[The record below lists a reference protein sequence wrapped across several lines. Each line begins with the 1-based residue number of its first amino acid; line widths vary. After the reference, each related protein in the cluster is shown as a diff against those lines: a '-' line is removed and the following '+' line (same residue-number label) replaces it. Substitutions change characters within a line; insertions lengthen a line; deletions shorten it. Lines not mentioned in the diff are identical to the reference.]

1 MTMEAVRAFNNEL
14 SSLYETR
21 PPISRAKMAAV
32 TKGAIKAIK
41 FYKHVVQ
48 SVEKFVQ
55 KCKPEY
61 KVPGLYVIDSIV
73 RQSRHQF
80 GSEKDVFAPRFTKN
94 ILLTFQN
101 LLKCPTEEKSKIVR
115 VLNLWQ
121 KNNVFMSEVIQPL
134 LDLTA
139 DPNNPE
145 MAAQVQRAAEYIVN
159 KTGATTKAAGASNL
173 DTSTS
178 SEPPSEQETAQNIM
192 DTANAQST
200 QIDMLATVNQLLQ
213 QTQTGSTSLSAQQQ
227 QLQQLQL
234 LQQQLIQQTQLMQ
247 QSTGQQPV
255 IDSNLLSH
263 IQTLTSQLLNKK
275 PPEPGFNKK
284 LLDFDYG
291 ESDEEDGQGP
301 QNVLD
306 QNLMHQIQQMSQTI
320 QKNELLNKEMNMQ
333 KLLQQQAEF
342 DQQIAASQVD
352 MDYRSSVPEPSH
364 FGHLPPQPP
373 PQMMGMPPE
382 PGQPFHLM
390 HEHQP
395 PPAVQGYQEMDE
407 VSQDTDDRSRDTS
420 RDRDRKHSSR
430 RSKQSRDRSRTPKR
444 RRRSRSRS
452 RDRRRRSRSRDRHR
466 RSRSRDKDRE
476 KQREKDRERRKK
488 GLPPIKEQH
497 ISVCSTTL
505 FIGKVPKTTAEE
517 ELREEIERYG
527 KVESI
532 NMIPPRGCAFVCM
545 TRRKDASKACDR
557 LKGYKFMGSELRV
570 AWAPGIG
577 VKESEFKDRWDVEQ
591 GVTYIPWTQM
601 PEELSKFKDGGIID
615 EDSLTENLKGKQ
627 IGGEKPEVT
636 EEPKPVPGQIP
647 NLQGGPPPMP
657 GQPITAPG
665 HFPPGMPPGM
675 MPQGGMIPPM
685 GMPHMVVPGSMPPG
699 HMPGQLPPHLAG
711 QLPPGMQQQM
721 GVPPGMPPPMTGQPP
736 PGMIALPGGGVGLRQ
751 VGPPASNAAGLQLG
765 QNIHN
770 VMASSAPATMVS
782 QQPITVFRP
791 GFQPQ
796 PGFPQFQQFQQFRM
810 QPPNLSQRPPMHM
823 HPPGTQPPQ
832 FINTM
837 QPGPRALLGQGPG
850 PRPIFNQKP
859 DTENEN
865 FPGNKWPQNRGPP
878 IQMEQP
884 VSREDSPVMDEKSE
898 KPKDDENTEMEMD
911 PEDKEQLMQFDLP
924 MSFGSNKI
932 KRQEQG
938 DWVPPEENDWGG
950 GGRGRGRG
958 GFDRGHGN
966 RGGPMG
972 GPRGPRPL
980 MDFDN
985 IMGGRGGRGGGFGG
999 PRNFG
1004 PRGPRFDNRFQYDR
1018 NFRGRGGP
1026 PGFRGRGG
1034 NNWRQPFDGPPG
1046 MGDEDQGRNSDYE
1059 EQPNEPG
1066 EKDENALPT
1075 EFGSSRRRSRSS
1087 DRHEGRGR
1095 DNYDRRNRDEG
1106 QGDRKEDEEEKEGEK
1121 DENALPLAFGSTK
1134 QRDRGSSSGRDR
1146 GRGGYEGRGRDSHDR
1161 RSRDKDQGDWGGEG
1175 EEEEEGERDENA
1187 LPLAFG
1193 STKQRGRGGG
1203 RGRGRGRDNF
1213 GGRNRDDNWGGN
1225 QQGDENQDGD
1235 ENALPTE
1242 FGGRKKWDR
1251 GGGRDS
1257 YGGRDRR
1264 GSDNDRRDRRD
1275 DRHGDDRRGR
1285 DRSDRGDRRDRDKD
1299 RDRGDRDRD
1308 RGRDRDHDRRDRDRD
1323 RDQNGRKSRWS
1334 DAPEAPKISD
1344 SDNVPEANAPE
1355 TNAPEANASE
1365 PVAEESNVPVVEP
1378 PPIVDSTSDEQTNG
1392 QIETSESSS
1401 IPNGKEE
1408 ESSTEPVEKNSE
1420 PKTSD
1425 PEKVLEEGEI
1435 E

>member
-21 PPISRAKMAAV
+21 PPISRAKMASV

-80 GSEKDVFAPRFTKN
+80 GAEKDVFAPRFTKN

-159 KTGATTKAAGASNL
+159 KTGATTKAAGSSNL
-173 DTSTS
+173 DTSAS

-213 QTQTGSTSLSAQQQ
+213 QTQT
-227 QLQQLQL
+227 
-234 LQQQLIQQTQLMQ
+234 
-247 QSTGQQPV
+247 
-255 IDSNLLSH
+255 
-263 IQTLTSQLLNKK
+263 
-275 PPEPGFNKK
+275 K

-291 ESDEEDGQGP
+291 ESDEEDERGQGP

-352 MDYRSSVPEPSH
+352 MDYRSSAPEPSH
-364 FGHLPPQPP
+364 FGQMPPQPP
-373 PQMMGMPPE
+373 QPPMMGMPPE
-382 PGQPFHLM
+382 PQQPFHLM
-390 HEHQP
+390 QEHQP

-430 RSKQSRDRSRTPKR
+430 RSKQSRDRSRSRTPKR

-488 GLPPIKEQH
+488 GLPTIKEQH

-505 FIGKVPKTTAEE
+505 FIGKVPKTTSEE

-601 PEELSKFKDGGIID
+601 PEDLSKFKDGGIID

-657 GQPITAPG
+657 GQPLTAPG
-665 HFPPGMPPGM
+665 HFPSGMPPGM
-675 MPQGGMIPPM
+675 MPQGGMMPPM

-721 GVPPGMPPPMTGQPP
+721 TVPPGMPPPMTGQPP

-751 VGPPASNAAGLQLG
+751 VGPPSSNAAGLQLG

-865 FPGNKWPQNRGPP
+865 FQGNKWQQNRGPP
-878 IQMEQP
+878 IQIEQP
-884 VSREDSPVMDEKSE
+884 EPVDGSPEMEGKSE
-898 KPKDDENTEMEMD
+898 KPKDNENPEMEMD

-980 MDFDN
+980 MDFDS
-985 IMGGRGGRGGGFGG
+985 IMGGRGGRGGFGG

-1004 PRGPRFDNRFQYDR
+1004 PRGPRFENRFQYDR

-1046 MGDEDQGRNSDYE
+1046 MGEEDQGRTSDGE
-1059 EQPNEPG
+1059 GQPNEPV

-1075 EFGSSRRRSRSS
+1075 EFGSGRRRSRSS
-1087 DRHEGRGR
+1087 DRYEGRGR
-1095 DNYDRRNRDEG
+1095 DNYDRRNRDEVL
-1106 QGDRKEDEEEKEGEK
+1106 GDGKEDEEEEEGER

-1134 QRDRGSSSGRDR
+1134 QRERGGSSGRDR
-1146 GRGGYEGRGRDSHDR
+1146 GRGGYERRGRDSYDR

-1203 RGRGRGRDNF
+1203 RGRGRGRDSF

-1225 QQGDENQDGD
+1225 QQGDENQEGD

-1242 FGGRKKWDR
+1242 FGSRKKWDR
-1251 GGGRDS
+1251 GGRDNF
-1257 YGGRDRR
+1257 GGRDRR

-1299 RDRGDRDRD
+1299 RDRGDRDR
-1308 RGRDRDHDRRDRDRD
+1308 GRDRDHDRRDRDRD

-1334 DAPEAPKISD
+1334 DAPEAPKIPESD
-1344 SDNVPEANAPE
+1344 
-1355 TNAPEANASE
+1355 NAPEANASE
-1365 PVAEESNVPVVEP
+1365 PVTEEANVPVVVDP

-1392 QIETSESSS
+1392 QMETSESIS
-1401 IPNGKEE
+1401 IPNGKE
-1408 ESSTEPVEKNSE
+1408 STEPVEKTSE